1 MADINIVVEHD
12 LSLEEALKRRVPFSQ
27 NLGLN
32 LGWHHVTVTWHKDR
46 DPAKADF
53 LYEGA
58 VEIRG
63 TITIREHA
71 VVIIAESPHAAS
83 LVMRVHAKIKAI
95 AEQSFAPTLLPLAR
109 LES

>member
-1 MADINIVVEHD
+1 MTDINIVVEHD
-12 LSLEEALKRRVPFSQ
+12 LSWEEALKRRVPFSQ

-32 LGWHHVTVTWHKDR
+32 LGWHEVTVTWHKDR

-63 TITIREHA
+63 TIFIREHA
-71 VVIIAESPHAAS
+71 VVIIAESPHAAA
-83 LVMRVHAKIKAI
+83 LLTRIHAKIKVL
-95 AEQSFAPTLLPLAR
+95 AEQSFAQKLLPLAR
-109 LES
+109 LEP